1 MKSDPASELEPALPR
16 TRPIRAFTL
25 IELLVVIAII
35 AILAAMLL
43 PALGKAKAR
52 AGQTRCT
59 SNLRQLGLGMMLYL
73 GDNRDTF
80 AGSASRNTYGFQPDD
95 WIYWRTNMPTA
106 PIEKS
111 PVISLLGN
119 MSVGAALQVF
129 RCPLDRDDSGRLAV
143 GQPYYL
149 FSYTMNSYGGT
160 PNEGMSS
167 VPGRPF
173 KVTQVKRPTA
183 KIMLA
188 EEVATPKQ
196 GDTPPPPVNYQA
208 VVDDG
213 RWVPDSNYLT
223 VRHNKRADVNFAD
236 GHAQSVDHRFG
247 INPINSHPSR

>member
-1 MKSDPASELEPALPR
+1 M
-16 TRPIRAFTL
+16 TAFTL

-43 PALGKAKAR
+43 PALAKAKNR
-52 AGQTRCT
+52 ANQTRCV
-59 SNLRQLGLGMMLYL
+59 SNLKQLGLGMMLYL
-73 GDNRDTF
+73 NDHRDTF

-106 PIEKS
+106 PINKS
-111 PVISLLGN
+111 PVVSLLGN
-119 MSVGAALQVF
+119 MTVSQALQVF
-129 RCPLDRDDSGRLAV
+129 RCPMDKDDSSRIQT

-149 FSYTMNSYGGT
+149 FSYTMNSYGT
-160 PNEGMSS
+160 EGMSS
-167 VPGRPF
+167 TPGRPF
-173 KVTQVKRPTA
+173 KISQVKRPST

-188 EEVATPKQ
+188 EEVAAAKR

-223 VRHNKRADVNFAD
+223 VRHQNKGDVAFAD
-236 GHAQSVDHRFG
+236 GHAQAVDYRFA
-247 INPINSHPSR
+247 IQRINSHPFN